1 MSQVQPLS
9 PLQHSLSAQ
18 HSLPKD
24 RIRVLL
30 LEGVHDSAVDLFAR
44 AGYAN
49 VTRHKKALDGRALL
63 EAVQG
68 VHIIGIRSRTQLTEA
83 VFEAA
88 DRLLT
93 VGCFCIGTNQVDLQ
107 AARMRAIPVFNAPF
121 SNTRSVAELVIGEMV
136 MLMRGI
142 PDKSQAAH
150 RGEWDKSAANSW
162 EVRGKTLG
170 IVGYG
175 SIGSQLSVLA
185 EAFGMRVLYYDTQ
198 DKLPHGNAQKAEG
211 LHELLGQ
218 SDVVSLHVP
227 ESLAT
232 FGLIGEAEVRAMRPG
247 SILINNARGTV
258 VDLDAV
264 ARALR
269 DGHLLGAAVDVF
281 PVEPASNAERFATPL
296 QGLPNVILTP
306 HVGGSTAEA
315 QERIGAEVGRKLVD
329 YSDIGATLGAVN
341 FPQVQLPPRPSGTR
355 YMHVHRNVPGLL
367 RRVND
372 VFSGHGLNIA
382 AQYLQTE
389 GDIGYVVVETDTPRR
404 GGGAEDEALLRELRA
419 IDGTIR
425 ARLLY

>member
-9 PLQHSLSAQ
+9 PVQHSLSAQ

-68 VHIIGIRSRTQLTEA
+68 IHIIGIRSRTQLTEA

-136 MLMRGI
+136 MLLRGI
-142 PDKSQAAH
+142 TGKSEAAH
-150 RGEWDKSAANSW
+150 RGEWDKSAANSS

-175 SIGSQLSVLA
+175 NIGSQLSVLA
-185 EAFGMRVLYYDTQ
+185 EAFGMRVLYFDVQ
-198 DKLPHGNAQKAEG
+198 DKLPHGNAECVTD
-211 LHELLGQ
+211 LHDLLGR

-232 FGLIGEAEVRAMRPG
+232 FGLIGDAEVRAMRPG
-247 SILINNARGTV
+247 SVLINNARGTV

-264 ARALR
+264 ARGLR
-269 DGHLLGAAVDVF
+269 EGHLLGAAIDVF
-281 PVEPASNAERFATPL
+281 PVEPASNAERFTTPL

-315 QERIGAEVGRKLVD
+315 QERIGAEVSRKLVD

-367 RRVND
+367 RRVID
-372 VFSGHGLNIA
+372 VFSARGLNIA
-382 AQYLQTE
+382 AQFLQTE
-389 GDIGYVVVETDTPRR
+389 GDIGYVVIETDTRR
-404 GGGAEDEALLRELRA
+404 NGGAAADDALLEELRA
-419 IDGTIR
+419 VDGTIR